1 MKFNEIGCQSI
12 QTRLLHILVPS
23 LPTTEQGRHF
33 GAKLDQGQGQGQGRT
48 TTGRLILTYWTT
60 TTTENGTTSRRS
72 HANSH
77 PAGSFFAW
85 HQIQDR
91 RTHLPTRRILEY

>member
-1 MKFNEIGCQSI
+1 MKSDIKADKLSFCTFWCQACLRQSKDDI
-12 QTRLLHILVPS
+12 
-23 LPTTEQGRHF
+23 F

-48 TTGRLILTYWTT
+48 TTGRLILTYWT

-91 RTHLPTRRILEY
+91 RTHLPTGRILEY